1 MNPFANLSIKH
12 KITFSVACAVLITAA
27 LCYICSNAILST
39 ANTEDFQNKYEGIA
53 KMLAIEGTSCIEMNQ
68 PQDLKERCEFFEVF
82 PPIEFVQFYSTDQKQ
97 FYSHTFNNAKDF
109 TPPPTL
115 EPKSSARFEDGYLI
129 ITKPVIRDSDILG
142 AVYLE
147 VSTAEL
153 SNRKVQYSAAMF
165 VFIAAITVV
174 IALIVS
180 YLIARPLSKPIL
192 SLTEHIKRA
201 NDTGNY
207 TQDIDLP
214 KNKDEVADL
223 YNEFEK
229 MTQIIAKTE
238 AERQKAVLQEKATN
252 EIYTKLSMNA
262 FEALI
267 VTDEKVKVVSLN
279 PAAEKLTGF
288 HNDEVQGMPLLSLL
302 QPEQSRRSAAE
313 AEVKKFLETGSCK
326 YTEAPFEG
334 VCVNK
339 NGDTYIADMTVSYY
353 DTDTAKGCAIT
364 IRDITKRKQWE
375 KELIEAKQKA
385 EESDKLKSAFLA
397 NMSHEIHTPM
407 NSIIGFSELL
417 AKTSGLTG
425 SKAKYLDLIVSSGKS
440 LLNLINDIIDIS
452 KIEAGQLKVKTRK
465 SPLNPMMNEI
475 YISQYQINNIKEKGI
490 GFSVKNSV
498 ESDDFQIETDP
509 FRFKQVIN
517 NLITN
522 AMKFTDK
529 GFIEFG
535 YRFNTPEELLFYV
548 KDTGQGMPKE
558 KLDVIFE
565 RFGQIEQKGDKN
577 QQGTGLGLAIS
588 KKLVELLGGKMWV
601 ESEEGVGSTFYFT
614 LPYDPELNTAD
625 EYGASGTADEAEIS
639 LKGKKI
645 MVAEDEEMNRMLMNE
660 ILAETGAEI
669 IWAEDG
675 GQAVEIA
682 RNHKD
687 IDLILMDIKMPV
699 MDGYEATRA
708 IREFDKDIIIIAQTA
723 YALSDEKDKTIKAGC
738 NYYLTKPL
746 NISLLMK
753 VLAGF
758 LKKKS

>member
-1 MNPFANLSIKH
+1 MNPLANLPIKH
-12 KITFSVACAVLITAA
+12 KITIGVTTAVIVCAI
-27 LCYICSNAILST
+27 LCYICSTAVLST
-39 ANTEDFQNKYEGIA
+39 ANKNDFETKFEGIA
-53 KMLAIEGTSCIEMNQ
+53 KMLAIEGVACIPLNQ
-68 PQDLKERCEFFEVF
+68 IEDLKTRCENYSVF
-82 PPIEFVQFYSTDQKQ
+82 PAIEFVQFYDANQKQ
-97 FYSHTFNNAKDF
+97 IYSHTYENNKDF
-109 TPPPTL
+109 NPPPTF
-115 EPKSSARFEDGYLI
+115 EPKSTARFEGDYLI
-129 ITKPVIRDSDILG
+129 ITKPCILDQDIVG
-142 AVYLE
+142 SVYME
-147 VSTAEL
+147 ISTAEL
-153 SNRKVQYSAAMF
+153 TTRKLHYFVAMF
-165 VFIAAITVV
+165 AGTILITL
-174 IALIVS
+174 LIM
-180 YLIARPLSKPIL
+180 LISSRMISKPLSDPINQ
-192 SLTEHIKRA
+192 LTEHIKKA
-201 NDTGNY
+201 NATKDY
-207 TQDIDLP
+207 TQHIDLP
-214 KNKDEVADL
+214 NNHDDVAEL
-223 YNEFEK
+223 YHEFDK
-229 MTQIIAKTE
+229 MTQLISKTE
-238 AERQKAVLQEKATN
+238 EERQKAVLQEKATN

-267 VTDEKVKVVSLN
+267 VTDEKVRVKSLN

-288 HNDEVQGMPLLSLL
+288 NSDEVQGVPLLNLL
-302 QPEQSRRSAAE
+302 QPKNNRPEAE

-334 VCVNK
+334 VCLTK
-339 NGDTYIADMTVSYY
+339 NGETYIADMTVSTYE
-353 DTDTAKGCAIT
+353 TDTAKGCALT
-364 IRDITKRKQWE
+364 IRDITKHKQWV

-397 NMSHEIHTPM
+397 NMSHEIRTPM

-425 SKAKYLDLIVSSGKS
+425 TKAKYLDLIVSSGKS

-465 SPLNPMMNEI
+465 TPLNPMMNEI

-490 GFSVKNSV
+490 GFTVKNSV

-601 ESEEGVGSTFYFT
+601 ESEEGQGSTFFFT
-614 LPYDPELNTAD
+614 LPYDPELNTGD
-625 EYGASGTADEAEIS
+625 EYGASGSSDEEIS
-639 LKGKKI
+639 LNGKKI

-675 GQAVEIA
+675 GKAVEIA
-682 RNHKD
+682 RNRKD

-723 YALSDEKDKTIKAGC
+723 YALSDEKEKTIKAGC

-753 VLAGF
+753 VLSGF

>member
-1 MNPFANLSIKH
+1 MNPFANIPIKH
-12 KITFSVACAVLITAA
+12 KITFGITAA
-27 LCYICSNAILST
+27 VIICAILCYVCGTTVLST
-39 ANTEDFQNKYEGIA
+39 ANKDDFETKFEGIA
-53 KMLAIEGTSCIEMNQ
+53 KMLAEDGVGCIPLKQ
-68 PQDLKERCEFFEVF
+68 FADLKVRCENYKVF
-82 PPIEFVQFYSTDQKQ
+82 PEIEFVQFYDAEQQ
-97 FYSHTFNNAKDF
+97 QVYSHTYANNKDF
-109 TPPPTL
+109 TPPPTF
-115 EPKSSARFEDGYLI
+115 EPKSTSRFNDGYLV
-129 ITKPVIRDSDILG
+129 ITKPCILDKDIVG
-142 AVYLE
+142 SVYVE
-147 VSTAEL
+147 ISTASLTSRKMNYFVVMLIGTIVITIVIMLL
-153 SNRKVQYSAAMF
+153 SSW
-165 VFIAAITVV
+165 
-174 IALIVS
+174 LIS
-180 YLIARPLSKPIL
+180 RPLSNPIHK
-192 SLTEHIKRA
+192 LTEHIKAA
-201 NDTGNY
+201 NASNDY
-207 TQDIDLP
+207 TQHIDLP
-214 KNKDEVADL
+214 NNHDDVAEL
-223 YNEFEK
+223 YNEFDK
-229 MTQIIAKTE
+229 MTKIIATTE

-267 VTDEKVKVVSLN
+267 VTDEKVKIVSIN

-288 HNDEVQGMPLLSLL
+288 SNEEVQGLPLLSLL
-302 QPEQSRRSAAE
+302 QPKNKRAFAE
-313 AEVKKFLETGSCK
+313 AEIKKFLETGSCF

-334 VCVNK
+334 TCLTK
-339 NGDTYIADMTVSYY
+339 TGETYIADMTVSYY
-353 DTDTAKGCAIT
+353 DTDTAKGCALT

-375 KELIEAKQKA
+375 EELIEAKQKA

-397 NMSHEIHTPM
+397 NMSHEIRTPM

-425 SKAKYLDLIVSSGKS
+425 SNAKYLDLIVSSGKS

-490 GFSVKNSV
+490 GFTVKNSV
-498 ESDDFQIETDP
+498 ESDEFQIETDP

-548 KDTGQGMPKE
+548 KDTGQGMPQD
-558 KLDVIFE
+558 KLKVIFE

-601 ESEEGVGSTFYFT
+601 ESEEGKGSTFFFT

-625 EYGASGTADEAEIS
+625 EYGASGSSDDAEVS

-675 GQAVEIA
+675 GQAVDIA
-682 RNHKD
+682 RNRKD

-723 YALSDEKDKTIKAGC
+723 YALSDEKEKTIKAGC

-753 VLAGF
+753 VLGGF

>member
-1 MNPFANLSIKH
+1 MNPFANIPIKH
-12 KITFSVACAVLITAA
+12 KITFGITTAVIICAI
-27 LCYICSNAILST
+27 LCYVCGTTVLST
-39 ANTEDFQNKYEGIA
+39 ANKDDFETKFEGIA
-53 KMLAIEGTSCIEMNQ
+53 KMLAEDGVGCIPLKQ
-68 PQDLKERCEFFEVF
+68 FADLKVRCENYKVF
-82 PPIEFVQFYSTDQKQ
+82 PEIEFVQFYDAEQQ
-97 FYSHTFNNAKDF
+97 QVYSHTYANNKDF
-109 TPPPTL
+109 TPPPTF
-115 EPKSSARFEDGYLI
+115 EPKSTSRFNDGYLV
-129 ITKPVIRDSDILG
+129 ITKPCILDKDIVG
-142 AVYLE
+142 SVYVE
-147 VSTAEL
+147 ISTASLTSRKMNYFVVMLIGTIVITIVIMLL
-153 SNRKVQYSAAMF
+153 SSW
-165 VFIAAITVV
+165 
-174 IALIVS
+174 LIS
-180 YLIARPLSKPIL
+180 RPLSNPIHK
-192 SLTEHIKRA
+192 LTEHIKAA
-201 NDTGNY
+201 NASNNY
-207 TQDIDLP
+207 TQHIDLP
-214 KNKDEVADL
+214 NNHDDVAEL
-223 YNEFEK
+223 YNEFDK
-229 MTQIIAKTE
+229 MTKIIATTE

-267 VTDEKVKVVSLN
+267 VTDEKVKIVSIN

-288 HNDEVQGMPLLSLL
+288 CNEEVQGLPLLNLL
-302 QPEQSRRSAAE
+302 QPKNKRAFAE
-313 AEVKKFLETGSCK
+313 AEIKKFLETGSCF
-326 YTEAPFEG
+326 YTEAPFEATCLTKTG
-334 VCVNK
+334 E
-339 NGDTYIADMTVSYY
+339 TYIADMTVSYY
-353 DTDTAKGCAIT
+353 DTDTAKGCALT

-375 KELIEAKQKA
+375 EELIEAKQKA

-397 NMSHEIHTPM
+397 NMSHEIRTPM

-490 GFSVKNSV
+490 GFTVKNSV
-498 ESDDFQIETDP
+498 ESDEFQIETDP

-548 KDTGQGMPKE
+548 KDTGQGMPQD
-558 KLDVIFE
+558 KLKVIFE

-601 ESEEGVGSTFYFT
+601 ESEEGKGSTFFFT

-625 EYGASGTADEAEIS
+625 EYGASGSSDDAEVS

-675 GQAVEIA
+675 GQAVDIA
-682 RNHKD
+682 RNRKD

-723 YALSDEKDKTIKAGC
+723 YALSDEKEKTIKAGC

-753 VLAGF
+753 VLGGF

>member
-12 KITFSVACAVLITAA
+12 KITFAVTCAVLITAT
-27 LCYICSNAILST
+27 LCYIGSIATLST
-39 ANTEDFQNKYEGIA
+39 ANNNDYQKKYEDVAKSIGFLAATGI
-53 KMLAIEGTSCIEMNQ
+53 
-68 PQDLKERCEFFEVF
+68 DLKQYEDLKIVCESFAVF
-82 PPIEFVQFYSTDQKQ
+82 PEIEFIQFYSIDQKQ
-97 FYSHTFNNAKDF
+97 FYRHTFENNKDF
-109 TPPPTL
+109 TPPETF
-115 EPKSSARFEDGYLI
+115 EPKNSAKFVDGYLI
-129 ITKPVIRDSDILG
+129 VTKPIIRDDETVG
-142 AVYLE
+142 ALYME

-153 SNRKVQYSAAMF
+153 GGRKLHYAVS
-165 VFIAAITVV
+165 VLIFIAIIVIVMFLITSRM
-174 IALIVS
+174 IAK
-180 YLIARPLSKPIL
+180 PLWNPINK
-192 SLTEHIKRA
+192 LTEHIKKA
-201 NDTGNY
+201 NDNGDY
-207 TQDIDLP
+207 TQDIPLP
-214 KNKDEVADL
+214 HNHDEVADL
-223 YNEFEK
+223 YNEFHK
-229 MTQIIAKTE
+229 MTKIIAKTE
-238 AERQKAVLQEKATN
+238 AERQKAVSQEKSTN

-267 VTDEKVKVVSLN
+267 VTDEKVKVISLN

-288 HNDEVQGMPLLSLL
+288 HNDEVKGIPLLSLL
-302 QPEQSRRSAAE
+302 QPEQSRRATAE
-313 AEVKKFLETGSCK
+313 AEVKKFLETGTCR

-339 NGDTYIADMTVSYY
+339 NGETYIADMTVSKYE
-353 DTDTAKGCAIT
+353 TDTAKGCALT

-397 NMSHEIHTPM
+397 NMSHEIRTPM

-425 SKAKYLDLIVSSGKS
+425 TKAKYLDLIVSSGKS

-490 GFSVKNSV
+490 EFTVKNAV
-498 ESDDFQIETDP
+498 ETDDFQIETDP

-529 GFIEFG
+529 GYIEFG

-548 KDTGQGMPKE
+548 KDTGQGMPQD
-558 KLDVIFE
+558 KLNVIFE
-565 RFGQIEQKGDKN
+565 RFGQIEQNGDKN

-601 ESEEGVGSTFYFT
+601 ESTEGEGSTFFFT
-614 LPYDPELNTAD
+614 LPYDPELNIAD
-625 EYGASGTADEAEIS
+625 EYGASGSDDNSETT

-645 MVAEDEEMNRMLMNE
+645 MIAEDEEMNRMLMRE

-669 IWAEDG
+669 IWAENG
-675 GQAVEIA
+675 QQAVETMKA
-682 RNHKD
+682 HPE

-699 MDGYEATRA
+699 MNGYDATRA
-708 IREFDKDIIIIAQTA
+708 IREFNKEVVIIAQTA
-723 YALSDEKDKTIKAGC
+723 YALTDEKDKTIQAGC
-738 NYYLTKPL
+738 NYYMTKP
-746 NISLLMK
+746 ISIPLLMK
-753 VLAGF
+753 ILNGF
-758 LKKKS
+758 LKK

>member
-1 MNPFANLSIKH
+1 MNPFANIPIKH
-12 KITFSVACAVLITAA
+12 KITFGITAA
-27 LCYICSNAILST
+27 VIICAILCYVCGTTVLST
-39 ANTEDFQNKYEGIA
+39 ANKDDFETKFEGIA
-53 KMLAIEGTSCIEMNQ
+53 KMLAEDGVGCIPLKQ
-68 PQDLKERCEFFEVF
+68 FADLKVRCENYKVF
-82 PPIEFVQFYSTDQKQ
+82 PEIEFVQFYDAEQQ
-97 FYSHTFNNAKDF
+97 QVYSHTYANNKDF
-109 TPPPTL
+109 TPPPTF
-115 EPKSSARFEDGYLI
+115 EPKSTSRFNDGYLV
-129 ITKPVIRDSDILG
+129 ITKPCILDKDIVG
-142 AVYLE
+142 SVYVE
-147 VSTAEL
+147 ISTASLTSRKMNYFVVMLIGTIVITIVIMLL
-153 SNRKVQYSAAMF
+153 SSW
-165 VFIAAITVV
+165 
-174 IALIVS
+174 LIS
-180 YLIARPLSKPIL
+180 RPLSNPIHK
-192 SLTEHIKRA
+192 LTEHIKAA
-201 NDTGNY
+201 NASNNY
-207 TQDIDLP
+207 TQHIDLP
-214 KNKDEVADL
+214 NNHDDVAEL
-223 YNEFEK
+223 YNEFDK
-229 MTQIIAKTE
+229 MTKIIATTE

-267 VTDEKVKVVSLN
+267 VTDEKVKIVSIN

-288 HNDEVQGMPLLSLL
+288 SNDEVQGMPLLNIL
-302 QPEQSRRSAAE
+302 QPKNKRAFAE
-313 AEVKKFLETGSCK
+313 AEVKKFLETGSCF

-334 VCVNK
+334 TCLTK
-339 NGDTYIADMTVSYY
+339 NGETYIADMTVSYY
-353 DTDTAKGCAIT
+353 DTDTAKGCALT

-375 KELIEAKQKA
+375 EELIEAKQKA

-397 NMSHEIHTPM
+397 NMSHEIRTPM

-490 GFSVKNSV
+490 GFTVKNSV
-498 ESDDFQIETDP
+498 ESDEFQIETDP

-548 KDTGQGMPKE
+548 KDTGQGMPQD
-558 KLDVIFE
+558 KLKVIFE

-601 ESEEGVGSTFYFT
+601 ESEEGKGSTFFFT

-625 EYGASGTADEAEIS
+625 EYGASGSSDDAEVS

-675 GQAVEIA
+675 GQAVDIA
-682 RNHKD
+682 RNRKD

-723 YALSDEKDKTIKAGC
+723 YALSDEKEKTIKAGC

-753 VLAGF
+753 VLGGF

>member
-1 MNPFANLSIKH
+1 MNPFANLPIKS
-12 KITFSVACAVLITAA
+12 KITIGVTVAVIICAI
-27 LCYICSNAILST
+27 LCYICGTTVLST
-39 ANTEDFQNKYEGIA
+39 ANKDDFENKFEGIT
-53 KMLAIEGTSCIEMNQ
+53 KMFADDGVGCLPLKQIE
-68 PQDLKERCEFFEVF
+68 DLKVRCEKYKSF
-82 PPIEFVQFYSTDQKQ
+82 PAIEFVQFYDADQKQ
-97 FYSHTFNNAKDF
+97 FYSHTYANNKDF
-109 TPPPTL
+109 NPPPTF
-115 EPKSSARFEDGYLI
+115 EPKSTSRFVDGYLI
-129 ITKPVIRDSDILG
+129 ITKPCILDKDIVG
-142 AVYLE
+142 SVYVE
-147 VSTAEL
+147 ISTTEL
-153 SNRKVQYSAAMF
+153 STRKLHY
-165 VFIAAITVV
+165 FIAMLIGTAVIT
-174 IALIVS
+174 LIIM
-180 YLIARPLSKPIL
+180 LISSRLISKPLSDPIHK
-192 SLTEHIKRA
+192 LTEHIKKA
-201 NDTGNY
+201 NDNKDY
-207 TQDIDLP
+207 TLNIDLP
-214 KNKDEVADL
+214 KNHDDVADL
-223 YNEFEK
+223 YHEFDK
-229 MTQIIAKTE
+229 MTKLIATTE
-238 AERQKAVLQEKATN
+238 AERLKAEQQEKSTN
-252 EIYTKLSMNA
+252 EIFTKASIAA
-262 FEALI
+262 FDALI
-267 VTDEKVKVVSLN
+267 ITDEKLRIKSLN
-279 PAAEKLTGF
+279 PAAEKLTGYRQ
-288 HNDEVQGMPLLSLL
+288 DEVIGASALTLLV
-302 QPEQSRRSAAE
+302 PKDKVADVE
-313 AEVKKFLETGSCK
+313 AEVVKQRETGTCK
-326 YTEAPFEG
+326 YTAAPFEAD
-334 VCVNK
+334 CLTK
-339 NGDTYIADMTVSYY
+339 NGGSFMSEVSVTAYRTETVR
-353 DTDTAKGCAIT
+353 GCAFT
-364 IRDITKRKQWE
+364 IRDITKRKQYE
-375 KELIEAKQKA
+375 KELLEAKQKA
-385 EESDKLKSAFLA
+385 EESDRLKSAFLA
-397 NMSHEIHTPM
+397 NMSHEIRTPM

-465 SPLNPMMNEI
+465 QPLNPMMNEI

-490 GFSVKNSV
+490 GFTVKNSV
-498 ESDDFQIETDP
+498 ESDEFQIETDP

-601 ESEEGVGSTFYFT
+601 ESEEGKGSTFFFT

-625 EYGASGTADEAEIS
+625 EYGASSSSDDAEITLS
-639 LKGKKI
+639 GKKI
-645 MVAEDEEMNRMLMNE
+645 MVAEDEEMNRMLMSE

-682 RNHKD
+682 KSRTD

-708 IREFDKDIIIIAQTA
+708 IREFNKDIIIIAQTA
-723 YALSDEKDKTIKAGC
+723 YALSDEKEKTIKAGC

-753 VLAGF
+753 VLGGF

>member
-1 MNPFANLSIKH
+1 MNPFANLPIKS
-12 KITFSVACAVLITAA
+12 KITIGVTVAVIICAI
-27 LCYICSNAILST
+27 LCYICGTTVLST
-39 ANTEDFQNKYEGIA
+39 ANKDDFENKFEGIT
-53 KMLAIEGTSCIEMNQ
+53 KMFADDGVGCLPLKQIE
-68 PQDLKERCEFFEVF
+68 DLKVRCEKYKSF
-82 PPIEFVQFYSTDQKQ
+82 PAIEFVQFYDADQKQ
-97 FYSHTFNNAKDF
+97 FYSHTYANNKDF
-109 TPPPTL
+109 NPPPTF
-115 EPKSSARFEDGYLI
+115 EPKSTSRFVDGYLI
-129 ITKPVIRDSDILG
+129 ITKPCILDKDIVG
-142 AVYLE
+142 SVYVE
-147 VSTAEL
+147 ISTAEF
-153 SNRKVQYSAAMF
+153 STRKMNYFVAMF
-165 VFIAAITVV
+165 LGTIFITL
-174 IALIVS
+174 LIM
-180 YLIARPLSKPIL
+180 LISSRLISKPLAYPINQ
-192 SLTEHIKRA
+192 LTEHIKKA
-201 NDTGNY
+201 NATNDY
-207 TQDIDLP
+207 TQQINLP
-214 KNKDEVADL
+214 NNHDDVAEL
-223 YNEFEK
+223 YHEFDK
-229 MTQIIAKTE
+229 MTQLIAKTE

-267 VTDEKVKVVSLN
+267 VTDEKVKVISLN
-279 PAAEKLTGF
+279 PAAEKLTGYT
-288 HNDEVQGMPLLSLL
+288 NEEVQGMPLLNLL
-302 QPEQSRRSAAE
+302 QPEKSRRAYAE

-334 VCVNK
+334 YCVNK
-339 NGDTYIADMTVSYY
+339 FGEKYIADMTVSYY

-364 IRDITKRKQWE
+364 VRDITKRKQWE

-385 EESDKLKSAFLA
+385 EESDRLKSAFLA
-397 NMSHEIHTPM
+397 NMSHEIRTPM

-452 KIEAGQLKVKTRK
+452 KIEAGRLKVKPRK

-490 GFSVKNSV
+490 GFTVKNSV
-498 ESDDFQIETDP
+498 ESDEFQIETDP

-601 ESEEGVGSTFYFT
+601 ESEEGKGSTFFFT

-625 EYGASGTADEAEIS
+625 EYGASGSSDDAEIT
-639 LKGKKI
+639 LNGKKI
-645 MVAEDEEMNRMLMNE
+645 MVAEDEEMNRMLMSE

-682 RNHKD
+682 KSRTD

-708 IREFDKDIIIIAQTA
+708 IREFNKDIIIIAQTA
-723 YALSDEKDKTIKAGC
+723 YALSDEKEKTIKAGC

-753 VLAGF
+753 VLGGF

>member
-1 MNPFANLSIKH
+1 MNPLANLPIKH
-12 KITFSVACAVLITAA
+12 KITIGVTTAVIVCAI
-27 LCYICSNAILST
+27 LCYICSTAVLST
-39 ANTEDFQNKYEGIA
+39 ANKNDFETKFEGIA
-53 KMLAIEGTSCIEMNQ
+53 KMLAIEGVACIPLNQ
-68 PQDLKERCEFFEVF
+68 IEDLKTRCENYSVF
-82 PPIEFVQFYSTDQKQ
+82 PAIEFVQFYDANQKQ
-97 FYSHTFNNAKDF
+97 IYSHTYENNKDF
-109 TPPPTL
+109 NPPPTF
-115 EPKSSARFEDGYLI
+115 EPKSTARFEGDYLI
-129 ITKPVIRDSDILG
+129 ITKPCILDQDIVG
-142 AVYLE
+142 SVYME
-147 VSTAEL
+147 ISTAEL
-153 SNRKVQYSAAMF
+153 TTRKLHYFVTMF
-165 VFIAAITVV
+165 AGTILITL
-174 IALIVS
+174 LIM
-180 YLIARPLSKPIL
+180 LISSRMISKPLSDPINQ
-192 SLTEHIKRA
+192 LTEHIKKA
-201 NDTGNY
+201 NATKDY
-207 TQDIDLP
+207 TQHIDLP
-214 KNKDEVADL
+214 NNHDDVAEL
-223 YNEFEK
+223 YHEFDK
-229 MTQIIAKTE
+229 MTQLISKTE
-238 AERQKAVLQEKATN
+238 EERQKAVLQEKATN

-267 VTDEKVKVVSLN
+267 VTDEKVRVKSLN

-288 HNDEVQGMPLLSLL
+288 NSDEVQGVPLLNLL
-302 QPEQSRRSAAE
+302 QPKNNRPEAE
-313 AEVKKFLETGSCK
+313 AEVKKFLETGSCR

-334 VCVNK
+334 VCLTK
-339 NGDTYIADMTVSYY
+339 NGETYIADMTVSSYE
-353 DTDTAKGCAIT
+353 TDTAKGCALT
-364 IRDITKRKQWE
+364 IRDITKRKQRE
-375 KELIEAKQKA
+375 QELIEAKQKA

-397 NMSHEIHTPM
+397 NMSHEIRTPM

-425 SKAKYLDLIVSSGKS
+425 TKAKYLDLIVSSGKS

-465 SPLNPMMNEI
+465 TPLNPMMNEI

-490 GFSVKNSV
+490 GFTVKNSV

-601 ESEEGVGSTFYFT
+601 ESEEGQGSTFFFT
-614 LPYDPELNTAD
+614 LPYDPELNTGD
-625 EYGASGTADEAEIS
+625 DYGASGSSDEEIS
-639 LKGKKI
+639 LNGKKI

-675 GQAVEIA
+675 GKAVEIA
-682 RNHKD
+682 RNRKD

-723 YALSDEKDKTIKAGC
+723 YALSDEKEKTIKAGC

-753 VLAGF
+753 VLSGF

>member
-1 MNPFANLSIKH
+1 MNPLANLPIKH
-12 KITFSVACAVLITAA
+12 KITIGVTAAVVICAV
-27 LCYICSNAILST
+27 LCYICSTAVLST
-39 ANTEDFQNKYEGIA
+39 ANKDDFETKFEGIA
-53 KMLAIEGTSCIEMNQ
+53 KMLAIEGVACIPLNQ
-68 PQDLKERCEFFEVF
+68 LEDLKTRCENYSVF
-82 PPIEFVQFYSTDQKQ
+82 PAIEFVQFYDADQKQ
-97 FYSHTFNNAKDF
+97 VYSHTYENNKDF
-109 TPPPTL
+109 NPPPTF
-115 EPKSSARFEDGYLI
+115 EPKSTARFDGNYLI
-129 ITKPVIRDSDILG
+129 ITKPCILDQDIVG
-142 AVYLE
+142 SVYVE

-153 SNRKVQYSAAMF
+153 STRKLNYFVAMF
-165 VFIAAITVV
+165 LGTIVITL
-174 IALIVS
+174 LIM
-180 YLIARPLSKPIL
+180 LISSRMISKPLSDPIHK
-192 SLTEHIKRA
+192 LTEHIKKA
-201 NDTGNY
+201 NDSKNY
-207 TQDIDLP
+207 TQNIKLP
-214 KNKDEVADL
+214 KNHDDVADL
-223 YNEFEK
+223 YNEFDK
-229 MTQIIAKTE
+229 MTQLIAKTE
-238 AERQKAVLQEKATN
+238 SERQKAVLQEKATN

-267 VTDEKVKVVSLN
+267 VTDEKVKVISLN
-279 PAAEKLTGF
+279 PAAEKLTGYR
-288 HNDEVQGMPLLSLL
+288 NDEVQGMPLLNLL
-302 QPEQSRRSAAE
+302 QPEQSRRAGAE

-339 NGDTYIADMTVSYY
+339 NGETFIADMTVSYY
-353 DTDTAKGCAIT
+353 DTDTAKGCALT

-375 KELIEAKQKA
+375 SELIEAKQKA

-397 NMSHEIHTPM
+397 NMSHEIRTPM

-425 SKAKYLDLIVSSGKS
+425 TKAKYLELIVSSGKS

-452 KIEAGQLKVKTRK
+452 KIEAGQLKVKPRK

-490 GFSVKNSV
+490 GFTVKNAV
-498 ESDDFQIETDP
+498 ESDEFQIETDP

-522 AMKFTDK
+522 AMKFTEK

-548 KDTGQGMPKE
+548 KDTGQGMPQD
-558 KLDVIFE
+558 KLKVIFE
-565 RFGQIEQKGDKN
+565 RFGQIEQKDDKN

-601 ESEEGVGSTFYFT
+601 ESTEGEGSTFFFT

-625 EYGASGTADEAEIS
+625 EYGASSSSDDEIS
-639 LKGKKI
+639 LNGKKI
-645 MVAEDEEMNRMLMNE
+645 MVAEDEEMNRMLMKE
-660 ILAETGAEI
+660 IFAETGAEI

-675 GQAVEIA
+675 GQAVDIA
-682 RNHKD
+682 RNRKD

-723 YALSDEKDKTIKAGC
+723 YALSDEKEKTIKAGC

-753 VLAGF
+753 VLSGF

>member
-1 MNPFANLSIKH
+1 MNPFANIPIKH
-12 KITFSVACAVLITAA
+12 KITFGITAA
-27 LCYICSNAILST
+27 VIICAILCYVCGTTVLST
-39 ANTEDFQNKYEGIA
+39 ANKDDFETKFEGIA
-53 KMLAIEGTSCIEMNQ
+53 KMLAEDGVGCIPLKQ
-68 PQDLKERCEFFEVF
+68 FADLKVRCENYKVF
-82 PPIEFVQFYSTDQKQ
+82 PEIEFVQFYDAAQQ
-97 FYSHTFNNAKDF
+97 QVYSHTYANNKDF
-109 TPPPTL
+109 TPPPTF
-115 EPKSSARFEDGYLI
+115 EPKSTSRFNNGYLV
-129 ITKPVIRDSDILG
+129 ITKPCILDKDIVG
-142 AVYLE
+142 SVYVE
-147 VSTAEL
+147 ISTASLTTRKMNYFVVMLIGTIVITIVIMILSSKLISTPL
-153 SNRKVQYSAAMF
+153 SN
-165 VFIAAITVV
+165 
-174 IALIVS
+174 
-180 YLIARPLSKPIL
+180 PIHK
-192 SLTEHIKRA
+192 LTEHIKAA
-201 NDTGNY
+201 NASNDY
-207 TQDIDLP
+207 TQNIDLP
-214 KNKDEVADL
+214 NNHDDVAEL
-223 YNEFEK
+223 YNEFDK
-229 MTQIIAKTE
+229 MTKIIATTE

-267 VTDEKVKVVSLN
+267 VTDEKVKIVSLN

-288 HNDEVQGMPLLSLL
+288 RNDEVQGMPLLSVL
-302 QPEQSRRSAAE
+302 QPKNNREYAE
-313 AEVKKFLETGSCK
+313 AEVKKFLETGSCF

-334 VCVNK
+334 TCLTK
-339 NGDTYIADMTVSYY
+339 TGETYIADMTVSYY
-353 DTDTAKGCAIT
+353 DTDTAKGCALT

-375 KELIEAKQKA
+375 EELIEAKQKA

-397 NMSHEIHTPM
+397 NMSHEIRTPM

-490 GFSVKNSV
+490 GFTVKNSV
-498 ESDDFQIETDP
+498 ESDEFQIETDP

-529 GFIEFG
+529 GYIEFG

-601 ESEEGVGSTFYFT
+601 ESEEGQGSTFYFT

-625 EYGASGTADEAEIS
+625 EYGASGSSDDTEVS

-682 RNHKD
+682 RNRKD

-723 YALSDEKDKTIKAGC
+723 YALSDEKEKTIKAGC

-753 VLAGF
+753 VLGGF